1 MTTLHRTASTTAL
14 QHDPPFNTS
23 GIQIFNIIMIIN
35 YGSRVYLYPPPP
47 MSHFTYHTVTN
58 MLLHAFMQA
67 LSSTAIM
74 PQSKPAPV
82 YYDRWRLTA
91 RIICCIIYWAGDIPQ
106 SLITWCVAVRVGV
119 VPEIYSWQIN
129 ISSFNCTQVVCTFR
143 KMANRRIGRGLNPW
157 KLHRP

>member
-1 MTTLHRTASTTAL
+1 MLFLEKNNSI
-14 QHDPPFNTS
+14 
-23 GIQIFNIIMIIN
+23 GILSFWPRFM
-35 YGSRVYLYPPPP
+35 GSRVLIRVFN
-47 MSHFTYHTVTN
+47 HFVKRLNAKDDNTSPNGEHNCN
-58 MLLHAFMQA
+58 MIPFQHL
-67 LSSTAIM
+67 IM

-143 KMANRRIGRGLNPW
+143 KMEHRKGVEPLKITPSVGRDFSSY
-157 KLHRP
+157 